1 MKIDK
6 AKRLTKLPPYLFA
19 ELNKMKS
26 SLREKRKDL
35 IDLGVGDPDLPTPS
49 PIIKRLSQAAENP
62 RNHRYPSYQGLLSFR
77 RAVSQWYQRRFGV
90 RLDPEKEV
98 LTLIGSKE
106 GIAHISLALINPG
119 DIALVPDPAYPVYGA
134 GVIFAG
140 GKSHLLPLRE
150 KNHFLPC
157 LEKIDKKVAQRAKI
171 LFINYPNN
179 PTGAVTTKDFF
190 QSIVDFAKEF
200 NIIVCHD
207 LAYSEIS
214 FDGYSPPSIMEIKRA
229 KEVAIEF
236 HSLSKTF
243 NMTGWRIGFAVGNR
257 AIIETLNEV
266 KTNIDSGVFQ
276 AVQEAGIEALR
287 MNEHAVKKT
296 QEIYQKR
303 RTILTEGLARINWQ
317 IQLPKATFYLWLKI
331 PSRFSSLEFTELLME
346 RCGVIVA
353 PGIGFGSCG
362 EGYIRIALTVSEER
376 LEEAVKRIRADSLI
390 SREFLNAKIKCKC

>member
-303 RTILTEGLARINWQ
+303 RNILTEGLARINWQ

>member
-1 MKIDK
+1 MKIEK

-19 ELNKMKS
+19 ELDKMKS
-26 SLREKRKDL
+26 RLREKGKDL
-35 IDLGVGDPDLPTPS
+35 IDLGIGDPDLPTPS
-49 PIIKRLSQAAENP
+49 PIIKRLSQAAKNP
-62 RNHRYPSYQGLLSFR
+62 QNHRYPSYQGLLSFR
-77 RAVSQWYQRRFGV
+77 KAVSQWYRRRFGV
-90 RLDPEKEV
+90 GLDPEKEI

-106 GIAHISLALINPG
+106 GIAHISLALINPE

-140 GKSHLLPLRE
+140 GKPYRLPLQE
-150 KNHFLPC
+150 ENHFLPS
-157 LEKIDKKVAQRAKI
+157 LEKIDKKVAQRAKV

-179 PTGAVTTKDFF
+179 PTGVVASRDFF
-190 QSIVDFAKEF
+190 RTVVDFAKEF
-200 NIIVCHD
+200 NIVLCHD

-214 FDGYSPPSIMEIKRA
+214 FDGYSPPSIMEIEGA

-257 AIIETLNEV
+257 AIIETLHEV

-287 MNEHAVKKT
+287 MNEHTVEKT
-296 QEIYQKR
+296 REIYQR
-303 RTILTEGLARINWQ
+303 RRDILAEGLARINWQ

-331 PSRFSSLEFTELLME
+331 PSSSSSLEFTELLMQ
-346 RCGVIVA
+346 RCGVVVT

-376 LEEAVKRIRADSLI
+376 LEEAVKRIRADDLI
-390 SREFLNAKIKCKC
+390 RREFLNAKIKRKC

>member
-1 MKIDK
+1 MKIEK

-19 ELNKMKS
+19 ELDKMKS
-26 SLREKRKDL
+26 RLREKGKDL
-35 IDLGVGDPDLPTPS
+35 IDLGIGDPDLPTSS
-49 PIIKRLSQAAENP
+49 PIIKKLSQAAKNP
-62 RNHRYPSYQGLLSFR
+62 QNHRYPSYQGLLSFR
-77 RAVSQWYQRRFGV
+77 RAVSQWYRRRFGV
-90 RLDPEKEV
+90 GLDPEKEV

-119 DIALVPDPAYPVYGA
+119 DIALVPDPAYPVYEA

-140 GKSHLLPLRE
+140 GKPYRLPLQE
-150 KNHFLPC
+150 ENHFLPS
-157 LEKIDKKVAQRAKI
+157 LEKIDKKVAQRAKV

-179 PTGAVTTKDFF
+179 PTGVVASRDFF
-190 QSIVDFAKEF
+190 RTVVDFAKEF
-200 NIIVCHD
+200 NIVLCHD

-214 FDGYSPPSIMEIKRA
+214 FDGYSPPSIMEIEGA

-257 AIIETLNEV
+257 TIIETLHEV
-266 KTNIDSGVFQ
+266 KTNVDSGVFQ
-276 AVQEAGIEALR
+276 AIQEAGIEALR
-287 MNEHAVKKT
+287 MNEHTVEKT
-296 QEIYQKR
+296 REIYQR
-303 RTILTEGLARINWQ
+303 RRDVLAEGLARINWQ

-331 PSRFSSLEFTELLME
+331 PSSSSSLEFTELLMQ
-346 RCGVIVA
+346 RCGVVVT

-376 LEEAVKRIRADSLI
+376 LEEAVKRIRADDLI
-390 SREFLNAKIKCKC
+390 RKEFLNAKIKRKC

>member
-1 MKIDK
+1 MKIEK
-6 AKRLTKLPPYLFA
+6 AKRLTKLSPYLFA
-19 ELNKMKS
+19 KLDKMKS
-26 SLREKRKDL
+26 RLREEGKDL

-49 PIIKRLSQAAENP
+49 PIIKRLSQAAKDP
-62 RNHRYPSYQGLLSFR
+62 QNHRYPSYQGLLSFR
-77 RAVSQWYQRRFGV
+77 ISVSQWYRMRFGV

-119 DIALVPDPAYPVYGA
+119 DIALIPDPAYPVYGA

-140 GKSHLLPLRE
+140 GKPYPLPLRKE
-150 KNHFLPC
+150 NHFLPS
-157 LEKIDKKVAQRAKI
+157 LEKIDKKIAQRAKV

-179 PTGAVTTKDFF
+179 PTGAVAPRDFF
-190 QSIVDFAKEF
+190 RNVVDFAKEY
-200 NIIVCHD
+200 NVVICHD

-214 FDGYSPPSIMEIKRA
+214 FDGYSPPSIMEIEGA

-243 NMTGWRIGFAVGNR
+243 NMTGWRIGFVVGNR
-257 AIIETLNEV
+257 AIIETLDEV

-287 MNEHAVKKT
+287 MNENTLEKT
-296 QEIYQKR
+296 RKIYQR
-303 RTILTEGLARINWQ
+303 RRNILAEGLARINWQ

-331 PSRFSSLEFTELLME
+331 PSSSSSLEFAELLME
-346 RCGVIVA
+346 RCGVVVT

-376 LEEAVKRIRADSLI
+376 LEEAVKKIRADDLI
-390 SREFLNAKIKCKC
+390 RKEFLNAKVKCKC

>member
-19 ELNKMKS
+19 KLNKMKS
-26 SLREKRKDL
+26 SLREERKDL

-150 KNHFLPC
+150 ENHFLPC

-200 NIIVCHD
+200 NIVVCHD

-296 QEIYQKR
+296 QEIYQR
-303 RTILTEGLARINWQ
+303 RRNILTEGLARINWQ

-331 PSRFSSLEFTELLME
+331 PSRFSSLEFAELLME
-346 RCGVIVA
+346 RCGVIVT

-376 LEEAVKRIRADSLI
+376 LEEAVKRIRADNLI

>member
-157 LEKIDKKVAQRAKI
+157 LEKIDKEVAQRAKI

-200 NIIVCHD
+200 NIVVCHD

-296 QEIYQKR
+296 QEIYQR
-303 RTILTEGLARINWQ
+303 RRNILTEGLARINWQ

-331 PSRFSSLEFTELLME
+331 PSRFSSLEFAELLME
-346 RCGVIVA
+346 RCGVIVT

>member
-1 MKIDK
+1 MRIEK

-19 ELNKMKS
+19 ELDKMKS
-26 SLREKRKDL
+26 RLREKGKDL
-35 IDLGVGDPDLPTPS
+35 IDLGIGDPDLPTSS
-49 PIIKRLSQAAENP
+49 PIIKRLSQAAKNP
-62 RNHRYPSYQGLLSFR
+62 QNHRYPSYQGLLSFR
-77 RAVSQWYQRRFGV
+77 KAVSQWYRKRFGV
-90 RLDPEKEV
+90 ELDPEKEI

-106 GIAHISLALINPG
+106 GIAHISLALINPE
-119 DIALVPDPAYPVYGA
+119 DIALVPDPAYPVYEA

-140 GKSHLLPLRE
+140 GKPYPLPLQE
-150 KNHFLPC
+150 ENHFLPS
-157 LEKIDKKVAQRAKI
+157 LEKIDKKVAQRAKV

-179 PTGAVTTKDFF
+179 PTGVVASRDFF
-190 QSIVDFAKEF
+190 RTVVDFAKEF
-200 NIIVCHD
+200 NIVLCHD

-214 FDGYSPPSIMEIKRA
+214 FDGYSPPSIMEIEGA

-243 NMTGWRIGFAVGNR
+243 NMTGWRIGFVVGNR
-257 AIIETLNEV
+257 AIIETLHEV

-287 MNEHAVKKT
+287 MNEHTVEKT
-296 QEIYQKR
+296 REIYQR
-303 RTILTEGLARINWQ
+303 RRDILAEGLARINWQ

-331 PSRFSSLEFTELLME
+331 PSSSSSLEFTEFLMQ
-346 RCGVIVA
+346 RCGVVVT

-376 LEEAVKRIRADSLI
+376 LEEAVKRIRADDLI
-390 SREFLNAKIKCKC
+390 RREFLNAKIKRKC